1 MSLALSVARG
11 EVSDSG
17 SVGEVSN
24 GSVPSTFEH
33 HRHHLDLHAE
43 ALGLGLSDAE
53 VVAVIRELD
62 AAVADDPAGD
72 GHGFRSG
79 PLVELELPDGG
90 VLTKVETDGVGGSH
104 KARHLFGLLLRQVL
118 RERAGSPLDTGRWA
132 IASCGNAAVGAATV
146 ASAFGRDLDVYVPV
160 DASAAVLTRL
170 EQLGAHVTFSHRAA
184 GEVGDP
190 CMRDLEVAL
199 DDGAVA
205 FTVQGTVRPDTIDGC
220 RTLGLEIAEQ
230 LLASGDHVDDV
241 FIQIGGGALATA
253 VMDGLGRGLGS
264 GAQLPR
270 LSRLSR
276 LPRLHP
282 VQPRSAHP
290 YAAAVNR
297 LTVGGAD
304 PDPLGDDVA
313 WAMEPWPGTPASV
326 ASGILDDVTYD
337 WRTVYA
343 HQRATGGWPVLV
355 DEEVFV
361 EATDLART
369 ALAER
374 SDAGLPSGPAPDATG
389 AAGLAGWLTER
400 RTPASPDG
408 AAIGRSLVLLTGAD
422 RAV

>member
-17 SVGEVSN
+17 SVGKVSN
-24 GSVPSTFEH
+24 GSVPSTFER

-43 ALGLGLSDAE
+43 ALGLGLSDTE

-79 PLVELELPDGG
+79 PLVQLTLDGAA
-90 VLTKVETDGVGGSH
+90 VLAKVETGGVGGSH

-146 ASAFGRDLDVYVPV
+146 ASAFGRELDVYVPV
-160 DASAAVLTRL
+160 DASPGVLTRL

-184 GEVGDP
+184 GEAGDP
-190 CMRDLEVAL
+190 CMRDLEMAL

-220 RTLGLEIAEQ
+220 RTLGLELAEQ
-230 LLASGDHVDDV
+230 LADAGDHADDV

-253 VMDGLGRGLGS
+253 VMDGLGRGLG
-264 GAQLPR
+264 ADA
-270 LSRLSR
+270 R

-290 YAAAVNR
+290 YAAAVTR
-297 LTVGGAD
+297 LTAGGAD
-304 PDPLGDDVA
+304 PDPLSDDVA

-343 HQRATGGWPVLV
+343 HQRATDGWPVLV
-355 DEEVFV
+355 DEDVFV
-361 EATDLART
+361 EATDLARR
-369 ALAER
+369 ALADR
-374 SDAGLPSGPAPDATG
+374 SSNGQPSGPAPDATG

-400 RTPASPDG
+400 RTPASPDV
-408 AAIGRSLVLLTGAD
+408 AIGRSLVLLTGAD
-422 RAV
+422 RTA